1 MTWAAVERR
10 LRGAAILRWME
21 MRRVRRD
28 RCMQAPR
35 TAHDN
40 SQRSL
45 YVDVSVISRHDAGT
59 GIQRL
64 VREVAGHLLA
74 APPAGWCVIPVGA
87 AHKRPYCRIDWP
99 GKVSHSDTREI
110 EARSGDVFLGLDF
123 ALDTIHRH
131 EHQLAAFKRQG
142 GRLWFVMYDLLPMQR
157 PEWFSDKLV
166 VRFQKWLRVL
176 ASLADGFYCISP
188 PVEQDLR
195 HTLAQRYLIND
206 GVHTRV
212 IPMGWDLVAPSQETI
227 QSDHIVPVI
236 QAMQKAP
243 SALMVGTLEPR
254 KGHSDVLTAFDL
266 LWQRNTELNLV
277 IVGRPGWKTEELQ
290 ATLRQHPQSGKRL
303 FWLDDAD
310 DSALTALYDAC
321 KGVIMASHAEGFG
334 LPLLEALGRGKS
346 VLARDIPIF
355 RLHEKWGLQY
365 FPQEA
370 QSVELAKLIAT
381 WLSAAD
387 RQTTKPIGNLPT
399 WRDTARAI
407 WLPVIEKG
415 C

>member
-10 LRGAAILRWME
+10 LRGAAIPRWME

-28 RCMQAPR
+28 RCMQVPR
-35 TAHDN
+35 TVPDS

-74 APPAGWCVIPVGA
+74 APPAGWCVMPVGA
-87 AHKRPYCRIDWP
+87 TQKRRYCCIDWP
-99 GKVSHSDTREI
+99 GKGNHASGREI
-110 EARSGDVFLGLDF
+110 EVRPGDVFLGLDF
-123 ALDTIHRH
+123 SLDTIRCH
-131 EHQLAAFKRQG
+131 ERQLAAFKKQG
-142 GRLWFVMYDLLPMQR
+142 ARLWFVMYDLLPMQR
-157 PEWFSDKLV
+157 PGWFSDKLV
-166 VRFQKWLRVL
+166 VRYQKWLRVL

-195 HTLAQRYLIND
+195 HTLAQRYRIKD
-206 GVHTRV
+206 GVHTQV
-212 IPMGWDLVAPSQETI
+212 IPMGWDLLATYQEMI
-227 QSDHIVPVI
+227 HMNGIVSVI

-254 KGHSDVLTAFDL
+254 KGHLDVLKTFDL

-290 ATLRQHPQSGKRL
+290 ATLRQHSQSGKRL
-303 FWLDDAD
+303 FWLDDVD

-355 RLHEKWGLQY
+355 RLHEAWGLQY

-370 QSVELAKLIAT
+370 QSVELAQIIAT

-387 RQTTKPIGNLPT
+387 RQMTRPIQNLPT

-407 WLPVIEKG
+407 WLPLIEKG